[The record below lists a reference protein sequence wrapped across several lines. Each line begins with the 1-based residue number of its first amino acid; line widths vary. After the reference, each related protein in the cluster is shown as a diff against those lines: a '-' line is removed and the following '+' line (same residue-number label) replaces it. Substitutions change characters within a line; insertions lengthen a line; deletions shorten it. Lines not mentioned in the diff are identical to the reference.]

1 VIKLDII
8 ENLFLAPSKN
18 DNVAIQSIYI
28 LFLALNFN
36 NVAFQADK
44 GCSDN

>member
-18 DNVAIQSIYI
+18 DNVAVQSIYV
-28 LFLALNFN
+28 LFLALNFSDIP
-36 NVAFQADK
+36 FQADK
-44 GCSDN
+44 RCIDN